1 MDSSDPLSAGLEDD
15 TVEHDLVEKK
25 VEDPLDDST
34 GKFIPLGEYTGSA
47 EPPPPASSSGT
58 EPGGPGAGNSPIF
71 EFRDVTKV
79 SKIHQEGGLKLDYW
93 CYEVVLETDSETF
106 RKPRNTTDL
115 VTVICRRRYKE
126 FEWLREALTAEY
138 PFSIVPPLPGFAL
151 EGMME
156 KVDNVLGTTEATS
169 EVPAL
174 VTYRMRGI
182 SLFMKWLAKCPNL
195 RESSLLQCF
204 MELSS
209 EELAS
214 FQATCKKPVR
224 NTATSTL
231 GRLTISGVWGSIQ
244 RTIKGTPKAMNKD
257 VLLAK
262 VFLTNM
268 ETALNSFKD
277 QVEKLWD
284 QIVNLCEGY
293 TVERLDQSLQKA
305 DEVIQALVKTAVVV
319 KRAVHNF
326 SVENE
331 ELFLALVIDLS
342 FFSGLCAAGKAVAAA
357 LEHMAGD
364 AQQLTDMQK
373 AAEAAEVQRTLDQ
386 GCESF
391 LTDYKHF
398 HQVKKPALKKMVRN
412 FAVMA
417 TNMDPKNF
425 TWEKYCTPLI
435 NMIPEPQW

>member
-1 MDSSDPLSAGLEDD
+1 MEQAG
-15 TVEHDLVEKK
+15 
-25 VEDPLDDST
+25 ST
-34 GKFIPLGEYTGSA
+34 TA
-47 EPPPPASSSGT
+47 H
-58 EPGGPGAGNSPIF
+58 NSIF
-71 EFRDVTKV
+71 EFHDVTKV
-79 SKIHQEGGLKLDYW
+79 SKVHQERSLKLDYW
-93 CYEVVLETDSETF
+93 CYEVVLETDYEVF

-115 VTVICRRRYKE
+115 VTVVCRRRYKE
-126 FEWLREALTAEY
+126 FEWLRETLAAEY

-156 KVDNVLGTTEATS
+156 KVDNVLGTSEATP

-204 MELSS
+204 LELPS
-209 EELAS
+209 EELAT
-214 FQATCKKPVR
+214 FQASCKKPVR
-224 NTATSTL
+224 SSATSSL

-244 RTIKGTPKAMNKD
+244 RTIKGTPKAMNQD
-257 VLLAK
+257 VLTAK
-262 VFLTNM
+262 TFLTNM
-268 ETALNSFKD
+268 ETALAAFKD

-293 TVERLDQSLQKA
+293 TVERLDQSLQKT

-342 FFSGLCAAGKAVAAA
+342 FFSGLCAAGKAVAAN

-364 AQQLTDMQK
+364 VQQLQGMQK
-373 AAEAAEVQRTLDQ
+373 GAEAGELQHTLDQ
-386 GCESF
+386 GCETF
-391 LTDYKHF
+391 LTEYRRF

-412 FAVMA
+412 FAMMA
-417 TNMDPKNF
+417 SNMDPKNF
-425 TWEKYCTPLI
+425 TWEKYCTPLV
-435 NMIPEPQW
+435 NMIPEPEW